1 MQKRRTARIL
11 LTHTPEM
18 FRNYYGE
25 RALARLREQGEV
37 RLHGDGQ
44 PLAGEALVAAAQ
56 DCEIVVSDFKTPGDA
71 LVFERSPQ
79 LVAFLR
85 CAVDIRT
92 IDVAAASRAGV
103 LVTRVSAGFVPAV
116 SELVLGLLVDLS
128 RGVSRSAADYHA
140 GRVPKPEPG
149 RQLSGSTLGV
159 VGYGAIG
166 RRLAALGA
174 ALGMRVL
181 AADPHVRVPAGE
193 GIEQVELPE
202 LLAAA
207 DYVVCLATATPET
220 ENLMNDAAFAGMKR
234 GAFFVNVSRGNLVD
248 EAALARALDSGRLA
262 GCAIDVGRAE
272 VQMPNPAIAARPNV
286 IATPHLGGLTPQAI
300 EHQAFD
306 TVAQVAEIVQGRVP
320 QGAVNAQH
328 ATRLAKTSS
337 RREA

>member
-1 MQKRRTARIL
+1 MEKRRTSRIL

-25 RALARLREQGEV
+25 RALAGLRELGEV
-37 RLHGDGQ
+37 RLHGNEL

-56 DCEIVVSDFKTPGDA
+56 GCEIVVSDFKTPGDA
-71 LVFERSPQ
+71 LVFEKSPQ

-103 LVTRVSAGFVPAV
+103 LVTRASPGFVAAV
-116 SELVLGLLVDLS
+116 TELVP
-128 RGVSRSAADYHA
+128 R
-140 GRVPKPEPG
+140 PEPG
-149 RQLSGSTLGV
+149 RQLSGGTLGV
-159 VGYGAIG
+159 IGYGAIG
-166 RRLAALGA
+166 ARLAALGA

-193 GIEQVELPE
+193 GIEQIDLPQ

-220 ENLMNDAAFAGMKR
+220 ENLMNDAAFEGMKR

-272 VQMPNPAIAARPNV
+272 VQMPNPAIAARPDV

-300 EHQAFD
+300 EHQAFE
-306 TVAQVAEIVQGRVP
+306 TVAQVAEIVQGRAP
-320 QGAVNAQH
+320 KGAVNPQH
-328 ATRLAKTSS
+328 ATRLAKMAKTFS